1 MGSGTSRRYFWRDL
15 NITGKFTLAFGT
27 LIALIILVAATGYIA
42 LTTISN
48 QTESDIVPSMEIQR
62 LVLEIK
68 NGIGQARYL
77 QKSFFL
83 NLPKIGFS
91 KAQKQLSDQMLDQIA
106 IVLERSKRLK
116 TRIQE
121 SEVSAQLQESE
132 VNLNFFLS
140 VADRFSETFNEA
152 VKLVIK
158 LSDEK
163 TGLEPLLEKHSQ
175 EMLNRLQ
182 GFQDLVLLSKY
193 REIQLLEKK
202 YRLTRQRPYMQ
213 SLFNLAGGLRG
224 LIENHREL
232 KQLEKNQIIA
242 ALTDYLAVAEEILP
256 LDVEI
261 RSKFNEFD
269 LHAQAVD
276 PIIEELVKLANL
288 EVKTETQQIHKTRHL
303 VTILLFSAVLSAV
316 LLAAI
321 IALVFNKSITRNIVR
336 LTHTAAEL
344 KNGNLEAR
352 SDISSSNELGLLA
365 DSFNTMAQRI
375 KTLVDNL
382 EGEAATANSRLF
394 QALESIS
401 DGFCLFDAHGVFIL
415 ANTKYKEMFAKIEPY
430 LRPGVHIE
438 DILRAAAQQKIFPE
452 AAANNAGWL
461 AAQLKQWFDTSITSQ
476 VHELD
481 DGFWVQVSKY
491 RTQHGEI
498 VGIYTNITSHKT
510 AEKQLRQAKVAAEA
524 ATKSKSQFLAN
535 MSHEIRT
542 PMNGIIGF
550 TDLMLETALDDSQLD
565 YTHMIKRSGEALLSL
580 VNDLLDFSKIESGE
594 LEFES
599 IDFDPELLAYDVCEL
614 IRPKLVDKPIEL
626 LCHIDNDVPAWV
638 QGDPLRFRQ
647 VITNL
652 LGNAPKFTEAG
663 EISLVMELE
672 RETSD
677 KVMLHVKVMD
687 TGVGI
692 PKDKLDKIF
701 EPFKQAD
708 GTTSRKYG
716 GTGLGLSICRQLATM
731 MGGDA
736 WAESEE
742 GRGSVFH
749 FTAWM
754 EKSDRN
760 RPKRVTPAV
769 LSGKRV
775 LVVDEHAGNRRIL
788 EQMLSVAGMQV
799 HCLDGGVQV
808 VETLNRAQTK
818 GMPFDIAILD
828 INKPDMND
836 CTVAQQIRAS
846 QNGLQE
852 LPLIALSSVLEMGA
866 STSQQAGFNGFLAKP
881 VRRDRLLQ
889 MIGRLLGEAPVKQT
903 GGTQQTSRMHTQY
916 TVREAMKHSVRI
928 LLAEDNPVNQKL
940 AIMMLTKSGY
950 QVEVAGNG
958 IEAVDKYCANPN
970 AYDLIFM
977 DVQMPKMDG
986 KEATQHLR
994 SLGFQEIPIVAMTA
1008 HAMKGDREMCI
1019 AAGMNDYMTKPI
1031 KRDSV
1036 FNIIEKYIFGK

>member
-213 SLFNLAGGLRG
+213 SLFNLAEGLRG

-321 IALVFNKSITRNIVR
+321 IALVFNRDYHRNLKI
-336 LTHTAAEL
+336 LKFIQNHTE
-344 KNGNLEAR
+344 
-352 SDISSSNELGLLA
+352 
-365 DSFNTMAQRI
+365 
-375 KTLVDNL
+375 
-382 EGEAATANSRLF
+382 
-394 QALESIS
+394 
-401 DGFCLFDAHGVFIL
+401 
-415 ANTKYKEMFAKIEPY
+415 
-430 LRPGVHIE
+430 
-438 DILRAAAQQKIFPE
+438 
-452 AAANNAGWL
+452 
-461 AAQLKQWFDTSITSQ
+461 
-476 VHELD
+476 
-481 DGFWVQVSKY
+481 
-491 RTQHGEI
+491 
-498 VGIYTNITSHKT
+498 
-510 AEKQLRQAKVAAEA
+510 
-524 ATKSKSQFLAN
+524 
-535 MSHEIRT
+535 
-542 PMNGIIGF
+542 
-550 TDLMLETALDDSQLD
+550 
-565 YTHMIKRSGEALLSL
+565 
-580 VNDLLDFSKIESGE
+580 
-594 LEFES
+594 
-599 IDFDPELLAYDVCEL
+599 
-614 IRPKLVDKPIEL
+614 
-626 LCHIDNDVPAWV
+626 
-638 QGDPLRFRQ
+638 
-647 VITNL
+647 
-652 LGNAPKFTEAG
+652 
-663 EISLVMELE
+663 
-672 RETSD
+672 
-677 KVMLHVKVMD
+677 
-687 TGVGI
+687 
-692 PKDKLDKIF
+692 
-701 EPFKQAD
+701 
-708 GTTSRKYG
+708 
-716 GTGLGLSICRQLATM
+716 
-731 MGGDA
+731 
-736 WAESEE
+736 
-742 GRGSVFH
+742 
-749 FTAWM
+749 
-754 EKSDRN
+754 
-760 RPKRVTPAV
+760 
-769 LSGKRV
+769 
-775 LVVDEHAGNRRIL
+775 
-788 EQMLSVAGMQV
+788 
-799 HCLDGGVQV
+799 
-808 VETLNRAQTK
+808 
-818 GMPFDIAILD
+818 
-828 INKPDMND
+828 
-836 CTVAQQIRAS
+836 
-846 QNGLQE
+846 
-852 LPLIALSSVLEMGA
+852 
-866 STSQQAGFNGFLAKP
+866 
-881 VRRDRLLQ
+881 
-889 MIGRLLGEAPVKQT
+889 
-903 GGTQQTSRMHTQY
+903 
-916 TVREAMKHSVRI
+916 
-928 LLAEDNPVNQKL
+928 
-940 AIMMLTKSGY
+940 
-950 QVEVAGNG
+950 
-958 IEAVDKYCANPN
+958 
-970 AYDLIFM
+970 
-977 DVQMPKMDG
+977 
-986 KEATQHLR
+986 
-994 SLGFQEIPIVAMTA
+994 
-1008 HAMKGDREMCI
+1008 
-1019 AAGMNDYMTKPI
+1019 
-1031 KRDSV
+1031 
-1036 FNIIEKYIFGK
+1036 